1 MTKKILLYSFLPA
14 CIFVQAQ
21 YAPPAGENGSTAIHK
36 DSSVFIAWAT
46 YCHADRGYIKLT
58 DTTLAYEGYN
68 RATQGTE
75 EDATGPAD
83 GIAVSLGDA
92 GEALLSFSESIAD
105 GEGPDF
111 AVFENGFPAME
122 PPGQYFLELAFVE
135 VSSDG
140 NHFVRFPAFSNTPAS
155 PQVKTFDQL
164 DPTLLHNLAGKYT
177 VNYGVPFDLDDL
189 KDSTGIDIHCITH
202 IKIVDVVGMV
212 HPDYARCD
220 SRGLPVNDPWPTPF
234 NSGGFDLDA
243 MGIIHTRKD
252 ITNAPP
258 DIAEESLRVFPN
270 PVKAGKQMNL
280 VFEDEPWLLKEI
292 MITIFDIS
300 GKNMLTKELVALP
313 DLMLTVPSELKSGVY
328 ILVFRSDNRI
338 SRRMIRVDNRP

>member
-1 MTKKILLYSFLPA
+1 M
-14 CIFVQAQ
+14 
-21 YAPPAGENGSTAIHK
+21 
-36 DSSVFIAWAT
+36 
-46 YCHADRGYIKLT
+46 
-58 DTTLAYEGYN
+58 
-68 RATQGTE
+68 
-75 EDATGPAD
+75 
-83 GIAVSLGDA
+83 
-92 GEALLSFSESIAD
+92 
-105 GEGPDF
+105 
-111 AVFENGFPAME
+111 
-122 PPGQYFLELAFVE
+122 
-135 VSSDG
+135 
-140 NHFVRFPAFSNTPAS
+140 
-155 PQVKTFDQL
+155 
-164 DPTLLHNLAGKYT
+164 
-177 VNYGVPFDLDDL
+177 
-189 KDSTGIDIHCITH
+189 
-202 IKIVDVVGMV
+202 
-212 HPDYARCD
+212 
-220 SRGLPVNDPWPTPF
+220 PVNDPWPTPF

-280 VFEDEPWLLKEI
+280 VFEDEPWLMKEI